1 MEKLS
6 LPCLLKFVGI
16 NHASIHAVLAKKK
29 GRKQQIK
36 FCFTRRFKMSIKKPP
51 QRDGFSK

>member
-29 GRKQQIK
+29 
-36 FCFTRRFKMSIKKPP
+36 
-51 QRDGFSK
+51 DENSK

>member
-6 LPCLLKFVGI
+6 LPCFLKFVGI

-29 GRKQQIK
+29 GRKQQII
-36 FCFTRRFKMSIKKPP
+36 FCFTRRFKMSIKKTATA
-51 QRDGFSK
+51 